1 MHCTQF
7 TDNTFVEVKDVDEM
21 DWYLNVYLV
30 DLFEKMDEAVGIAYA
45 AAVVEEGMHLHAH
58 TIFWTAKKIT
68 FDYARK
74 IVPKIHYEDAA
85 RRLSINLDYLH
96 KRNGFEDKGHTNRS
110 TVIELGEYPLTEEMS
125 VPSEWV
131 YFIQAGKG
139 RRTYR
144 EVVDKYPSV
153 IGRAYGVKA
162 YIEEYNAYM
171 KYLEKEAKIT

>member
-7 TDNTFVEVKDVDEM
+7 TDNTFVETEGFATLEDALTF
-21 DWYLNVYLV
+21 YLWTLN
-30 DLFEKMDEAVGIAYA
+30 EKMDEAVGIAYA
-45 AAVVEEGMHLHAH
+45 AAVVEEYKHLHAH
-58 TIFWTAKKIT
+58 TVFWTAKKIT

-85 RRLSINLDYLH
+85 RRLSINIDYLH

-110 TVIELGEYPLTEEMS
+110 MVIELGEYPLTEEMS

-171 KYLEKEAKIT
+171 KYLEKEKQ